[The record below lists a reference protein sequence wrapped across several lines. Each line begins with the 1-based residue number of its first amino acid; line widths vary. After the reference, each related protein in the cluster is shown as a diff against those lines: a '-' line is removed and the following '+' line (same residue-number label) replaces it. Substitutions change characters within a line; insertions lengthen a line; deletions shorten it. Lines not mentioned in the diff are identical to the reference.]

1 MTAEEFDSQFT
12 NGDVIVVQS
21 YISRTY
27 WIVLL
32 CGLGEEEQYFPGM
45 HPILYHAVL
54 DLHGGRVLGSIEE
67 GRTGIGWVEESP
79 SIRRA
84 TNEEKDLLFKNLER
98 EGYEWD
104 DNNLRLLLTN
114 NLPF

>member
-1 MTAEEFDSQFT
+1 MTVEEFDSQFT

-21 YISRTY
+21 YYSRTY
-27 WIVLL
+27 WIVLV
-32 CGLGEEEQYFPGM
+32 CGLGEEERYFPGM

-54 DLHGGRVLGSIEE
+54 DLSGDILFGSVEE
-67 GRTGIGWVEESP
+67 ARTGIGWVEESP

-84 TNEEKDLLFKNLER
+84 TNEEADLLFKGLER

-104 DNNLRLLLTN
+104 KENLRILLTD